1 MIRSTLLPAGLMM
14 FIPLSACSGLPE
26 GMTDAM
32 RQLSGQAGGSE
43 QAADAMAAAREA
55 AGMGAAPAESAEAT
69 ESEAVAADPAPPA
82 SDPEVAA
89 IQEEAEEIQAEAAQM
104 QAEAVEMQAEAVE
117 PDAVEEPVVE
127 APAENPDTPEAVV
140 EPAPAETPVDADVA
154 AVEPEPAPAEVPAP
168 VAPAAGGGVELT
180 VAELSRTSA
189 SLQGQTVTVVGSY
202 QQVAV
207 IPACP
212 SGVGVVFIDPSF
224 LDTSGNADVGLI
236 AACTSDAFVE
246 HIAQQPQYNRYCVT
260 GPVQHVE
267 DPIASAGFS
276 SLVTCDTPEF
286 VGPPELNIQIDLSF

>member
-1 MIRSTLLPAGLMM
+1 
-14 FIPLSACSGLPE
+14 
-26 GMTDAM
+26 
-32 RQLSGQAGGSE
+32 
-43 QAADAMAAAREA
+43 MAAAREA
-55 AGMGAAPAESAEAT
+55 AGMGAAPAQSAESEQAMEPEQAT

-82 SDPEVAA
+82 TDPEVAA

-127 APAENPDTPEAVV
+127 APAENPGTPEAVV
-140 EPAPAETPVDADVA
+140 DPAPAESPVDADVA

-246 HIAQQPQYNRYCVT
+246 HIAQQPQYNRYRVT